1 MRRDHES
8 LQNAIQVRNAV
19 DHKRMPSRSLKCC
32 QILLNAIKVLRS
44 RFFKRLSQDLEL
56 ECVCRQGLPKALQG
70 LEIIAKASC
79 TPTS

>member
-1 MRRDHES
+1 MPLKCNPGFS
-8 LQNAIQVRNAV
+8 NAAEL
-19 DHKRMPSRSLKCC
+19 KRMLSRYLRCC
-32 QILLNAIKVLRS
+32 QILLNAIKVFSS